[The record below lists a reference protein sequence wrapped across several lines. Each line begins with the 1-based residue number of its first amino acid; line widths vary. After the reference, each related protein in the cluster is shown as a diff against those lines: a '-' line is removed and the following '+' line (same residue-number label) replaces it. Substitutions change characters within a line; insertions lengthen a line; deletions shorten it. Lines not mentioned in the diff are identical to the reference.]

1 MRKKYDPTL
10 KFQTITEAA
19 RTTGLSQY
27 SLRRGTKDGSVPHVK
42 SGNRTLINIPL
53 LLEYM
58 DRQSVNNVPLMLQR
72 LSEQSAGSVQT
83 KV

>member
-27 SLRRGTKDGSVPHVK
+27 FLRRGTKDGSVPHTK
-42 SGNRTLINIPL
+42 SGNRVLVNVPL
-53 LLEYM
+53 LIEQM
-58 DRQSVNNVPLMLQR
+58 DRQSISHANTN
-72 LSEQSAGSVQT
+72 
-83 KV
+83 